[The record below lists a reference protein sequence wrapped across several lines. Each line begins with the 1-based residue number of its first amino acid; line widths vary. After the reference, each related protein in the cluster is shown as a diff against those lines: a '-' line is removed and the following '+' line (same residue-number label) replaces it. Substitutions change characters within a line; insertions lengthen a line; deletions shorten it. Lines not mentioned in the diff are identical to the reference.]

1 MEIGPPPSYTKSKFT
16 KFVNENK
23 PKTQVRSYLGI
34 KARIC
39 IIIITPFI
47 IGIVIAI
54 VTLISA
60 RFSIDSIANS
70 TIKSVNSTCQSV
82 QNKAE
87 DVLNLPYDAQQKLSQ
102 QVESGVQTTINGL
115 EKLILLMYVSYLKIS
130 ATLIELISLKIESY
144 TSHCKSFI
152 KL

>member
-1 MEIGPPPSYTKSKFT
+1 MI
-16 KFVNENK
+16 
-23 PKTQVRSYLGI
+23 
-34 KARIC
+34 A
-39 IIIITPFI
+39 PFI

-115 EKLILLMYVSYLKIS
+115 EKLILLMYVSYLK
-130 ATLIELISLKIESY
+130 
-144 TSHCKSFI
+144 
-152 KL
+152 